1 MVVFVRD
8 DGGGFF
14 STIGTGGGTM
24 RLSKGILVWV
34 VVAFLLG
41 VSAVAFAA
49 PPTGWPV
56 NRGEICLNVWGENG
70 VCATC
75 QKLGTVS
82 MYVSKMG
89 DGHYLVVGRNT
100 EYEDD
105 AETVKEIVPFIGAA
119 ELVDMDGV
127 TKVRI
132 HITGSG
138 AMPAEN
144 GDPGD
149 AHGNMTTVILD
160 PVSLIGTVETID
172 FMALKTTIDLEDDT
186 LEDYQYGEDYD
197 IKYAGLKE
205 LYPCNTTPPPPQE

>member
-1 MVVFVRD
+1 
-8 DGGGFF
+8 
-14 STIGTGGGTM
+14 M
-24 RLSKGILVWV
+24 RLSKVILTGV

-49 PPTGWPV
+49 PPTGWP
-56 NRGEICLNVWGENG
+56 NQRGEICLNVWGENSE
-70 VCATC
+70 CKTC

-119 ELVDMDGV
+119 ELVPIDGV
-127 TKVRI
+127 MKVRM

-138 AMPAEN
+138 AMPAVN

-172 FMALKTTIDLEDDT
+172 FMALKTTVDLEDDAS
-186 LEDYQYGEDYD
+186 ENYEYGQDYD
-197 IKYAGLKE
+197 IKYAGLNE
-205 LYPCNTTPPPPQE
+205 LRPCNTTQP